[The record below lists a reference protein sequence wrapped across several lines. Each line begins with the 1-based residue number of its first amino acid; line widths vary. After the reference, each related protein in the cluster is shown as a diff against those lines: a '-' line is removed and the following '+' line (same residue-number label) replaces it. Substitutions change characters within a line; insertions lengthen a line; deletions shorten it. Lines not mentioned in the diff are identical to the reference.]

1 MANSSRPLGLSALR
15 LLIGLADGERHG
27 YALMQELRSDA
38 LGPALGPGALYR
50 TLQQLLSQRLITES
64 AGASSDT
71 SDERRRYYRLTV
83 AGRRAMATEADRM
96 SELVRR
102 AVKKGVVAPA
112 RR

>member
-1 MANSSRPLGLSALR
+1 MANSSPPLGLSALR

-27 YALMQELRSDA
+27 YALMQELRSDG

-50 TLQQLLSQRLITES
+50 TIQQLVSQRLIVES

-71 SDERRRYYRLTV
+71 SDERRRYFRLTA
-83 AGRRAMATEADRM
+83 AGRRALATEADRM
-96 SELVRR
+96 SELARR
-102 AVKKGVVAPA
+102 AAKTGIVAPE

>member
-15 LLIGLADGERHG
+15 LLIALADGERHG
-27 YALMQELRSDA
+27 YALMQELRSDD

-50 TLQQLLSQRLITES
+50 TIQQLVSQRLIAES

-71 SDERRRYYRLTV
+71 SDERRRYFRLTA
-83 AGRRAMATEADRM
+83 AGRRALGAETERL

-102 AVKKGVVAPA
+102 AAQTGIVAPA